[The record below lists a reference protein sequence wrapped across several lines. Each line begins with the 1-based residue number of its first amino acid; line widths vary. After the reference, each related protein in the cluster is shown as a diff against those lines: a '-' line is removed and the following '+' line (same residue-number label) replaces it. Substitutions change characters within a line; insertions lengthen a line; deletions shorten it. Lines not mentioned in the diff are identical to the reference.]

1 MVVHCPWNA
10 RTQSLGPNA
19 LPSAWNSPGLP
30 GSHLYSSLTLNP
42 AWYEGISSVIF
53 LFSFHSHKWSA
64 CLPAQ
69 AAAEPGPGQFFWEAK
84 PELCA
89 FLLVRTQHGIPIWMY
104 KELGKSFVYS
114 LDRLCM
120 HHLAVSGALHFQ
132 AVSPLHSSIW
142 VSDSFMGVSY
152 LSRGFIFPGDIT
164 YVDLRLEGLCS
175 PSARDCSLPELQNIP
190 CVCGHWTFPT
200 TRPLFRTANRNPLK
214 TSPLKTSI

>member
-1 MVVHCPWNA
+1 MVVHCSWNT
-10 RTQSLGPNA
+10 RTHSLGPNA

-64 CLPAQ
+64 YLPAQ

-114 LDRLCM
+114 LDRL
-120 HHLAVSGALHFQ
+120 LH
-132 AVSPLHSSIW
+132 ASPCSVRST
-142 VSDSFMGVSY
+142 S
-152 LSRGFIFPGDIT
+152 FPGCLPTALQQLSLWLLYGCFLSVQRLHLSGRHNLCWPQAGRSLLSISERLFTPRAPEYPVCLWALDISHDQT
-164 YVDLRLEGLCS
+164 PV
-175 PSARDCSLPELQNIP
+175 
-190 CVCGHWTFPT
+190 
-200 TRPLFRTANRNPLK
+200 
-214 TSPLKTSI
+214 